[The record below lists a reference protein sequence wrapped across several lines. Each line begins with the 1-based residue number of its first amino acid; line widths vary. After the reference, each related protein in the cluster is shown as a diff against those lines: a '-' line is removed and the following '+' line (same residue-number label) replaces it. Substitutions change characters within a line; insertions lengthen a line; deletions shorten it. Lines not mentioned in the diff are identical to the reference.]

1 MFVEEC
7 NVVTWHDYL
16 DAQSDESKPAYSE
29 EEVDETKFAWRCY
42 EMVKNHKSKKKTG
55 PPNGMTLVTEKG
67 SSMKC
72 YAKYNA
78 THVTD
83 WCNKTCKTCIFGG
96 KYFRKYFTI
105 SNQLHTNT
113 KNIWLS

>member
-1 MFVEEC
+1 M
-7 NVVTWHDYL
+7 

-29 EEVDETKFAWRCY
+29 EEVGITKYPWRCY
-42 EMVKNHKSKKKTG
+42 EKVKNHKSEKQTKE
-55 PPNGMTLVTEKG
+55 PNGMTLVGEDG
-67 SSMKC
+67 SKKC

-96 KYFRKYFTI
+96 KYFRKYLVT
-105 SNQLHTNT
+105 SNQ
-113 KNIWLS
+113 